1 MRLQRSEHRA
11 VPCAPSGHVVRCL
24 QCRGL
29 QTRWAHRLKVYV
41 PGVAMLLASASIAIA
56 QSEPEVR
63 RARPVEE
70 PPVRRA
76 IPADE
81 SVDKVLRSLKEE
93 ASEPS
98 SHETEGA
105 DQRQLDYANGLFSRK
120 LYDLA
125 APEYQKYL
133 DDYPGRIG
141 RANAYFSLG
150 ECYRNLNRDSNART
164 NLQKVLTEYG
174 DSEFAGPAA
183 FALAEMA
190 FTDKDYS
197 TALPLFHRS
206 AGRSKEPAVALSARY
221 FEARCLE
228 ALGKKDEAADIYAQV
243 AEASNPNPYREDARV
258 TAASIFAA
266 RGKKLEALK
275 QYEALANEAQK
286 PALKAECA
294 VRGGLIALE
303 LIQADKGKP
312 DKALIDRAAA
322 LFQKGRSL
330 PEAGKFRALAQVGFR
345 RLQYQT
351 GQYGQLLA
359 EYKKEVEK
367 LPEAA
372 QAEVLLL
379 AANSQRQLGH
389 SKEAEALYRQITTKY
404 PDREEAKD
412 AAYQQLINVYNSDP
426 SELSAAVDQFLA
438 TNPTNERADQAKLLK
453 AEALYKQQNYTAAAS
468 MYGELRASELSP
480 PLRAEAAYKL
490 GLCHIQTKN
499 IPGTIEAFTYY
510 LQTFPGTPQIPAALA
525 QRALAYEQDKNYTAA
540 LTDLNIVLAKYPKT
554 REREAALQLKALIL
568 GQQDNV
574 KGMVDTFRQ
583 LLKEFPKSSV
593 AAQAHYYIG
602 KTAFE
607 AKDYKT
613 ALTSLNTARQLDKEQ
628 YYNPASVRIMLCQFY
643 LRDRAALTKEV
654 NNFMTESRNGGSNV
668 PPEILEW
675 LGIEYYNEKNL
686 QASEKY
692 LGALRKIDTADK
704 IKPDYLFYLGD
715 AATRLK
721 NLPEA
726 EEAFSK
732 YLQTAKDPAGKAKV
746 LLTLGAV
753 KISAHKP
760 DEAQKIAEEIM
771 ALQPEGRVNAEARLL
786 AGEVQL
792 ERGNFDDAG
801 KAFKGVALLYDDPA
815 ITPRAL
821 DKAALAFRHAGNSE
835 EADRLSRELR
845 ERYPNYA
852 GG

>member
-1 MRLQRSEHRA
+1 MKIF
-11 VPCAPSGHVVRCL
+11 
-24 QCRGL
+24 RGAASL
-29 QTRWAHRLKVYV
+29 L
-41 PGVAMLLASASIAIA
+41 GLAMLLWSASIVSA

-63 RARPVEE
+63 RARPVDE

-76 IPADE
+76 LPADE
-81 SVDKVLRSLKEE
+81 SIDKVLRSLKDEV
-93 ASEPS
+93 SEPS
-98 SHETEGA
+98 SRDTEGA
-105 DQRQLDYANGLFSRK
+105 DQRQLDYANGLFARK

-125 APEYQKYL
+125 VPEYQKYL
-133 DDYPGRIG
+133 EDYPGRAG

-150 ECYRNLNRDSNART
+150 ECYRNLHRDSNART

-190 FTDKDYS
+190 FTDKDYA

-206 AGRSKEPAVALSARY
+206 AGKSKEPAVTLAARY

-228 ALGKKDEAADIYAQV
+228 AVGKKDEAADLYAHV
-243 AEASNPNPYREDARV
+243 AEAENPNPYREDARI

-303 LIQADKGKP
+303 LVQADKTKP
-312 DKALIDRAAA
+312 DKAMTERAAA
-322 LFQKGRSL
+322 LFQKGRTL
-330 PEAGKFRALAQVGFR
+330 PEAGKFRAIAQVGFR

-351 GQYGQLLA
+351 GQYAQLLA
-359 EYKKEVEK
+359 DYKKELDK

-379 AANSQRQLGH
+379 AANSERQLGH
-389 SKEAEALYRQITTKY
+389 PKEAETLYRQITTKY

-426 SELSAAVDQFLA
+426 TALSAAVDQFLA

-453 AEALYKQQNYTAAAS
+453 AEALYKQQNYTDAAS

-480 PLRAEAAYKL
+480 RLRAEAAYKL
-490 GLCHIQTKN
+490 GLCQVQTKN
-499 IPGTIEAFTYY
+499 IPGAIEAFTYH
-510 LQTFPGTPQIPAALA
+510 LQTFPDSQQIPAALA
-525 QRALAYEQDKNYTAA
+525 QRALAYEQSKNYPAA
-540 LTDLNIVLAKYPKT
+540 LTDLNIILARYPKAH
-554 REREAALQLKALIL
+554 EREAALQLKALIL
-568 GQQDNV
+568 GQQDNT

-593 AAQAHYYIG
+593 AAQAQYYIG

-613 ALTSLNTARQLDKEQ
+613 ALSSLNTARQLNKEQ
-628 YYNPASVRIMLCQFY
+628 YYDLASVRIILCQFY
-643 LRDRAALTKEV
+643 LKDQPALTKEV
-654 NNFMTESRNGGSNV
+654 NNFMAESRDGGTNV
-668 PPEILEW
+668 PPEVLEW
-675 LGIEYYNEKNL
+675 LGIEYYNEKNY
-686 QASEKY
+686 QAAGKY
-692 LGALRKIDTADK
+692 LSTLRKIDTAGK
-704 IKPDYLFYLGD
+704 VKPDYLFYLGD
-715 AATRLK
+715 AATKLK

-726 EEAFSK
+726 EEAFAK

-771 ALQPEGRVNAEARLL
+771 TLQPEGRVNAEARLL

-821 DKAALAFRHAGNSE
+821 DKAAMAFRQAGNAE

-852 GG
+852 RG

>member
-1 MRLQRSEHRA
+1 MNIT
-11 VPCAPSGHVVRCL
+11 
-24 QCRGL
+24 RGL
-29 QTRWAHRLKVYV
+29 VSLL
-41 PGVAMLLASASIAIA
+41 GLAMLLCTASAALA

-63 RARPVEE
+63 RALPLDQ
-70 PPVRRA
+70 PPVKRA
-76 IPADE
+76 LPADD
-81 SVDKVLRSLKEE
+81 SIDKVLRSLKDQDAEPPAPE
-93 ASEPS
+93 A
-98 SHETEGA
+98 EGA
-105 DQRQLDYANGLFSRK
+105 DQRQLEYANGLFARK

-125 APEYQKYL
+125 IPEYQKYL
-133 DDYPGRIG
+133 NDYPGRAG

-150 ECYRNLNRDSNART
+150 ECYRNLHRESSART
-164 NLQKVLTEYG
+164 NLQKVLNDFG
-174 DSEFAGPAA
+174 DGEFAGPAA

-190 FTDKDYS
+190 FTDKDYA

-206 AGRSKEPAVALSARY
+206 FAKSKEPTVSLSAHY

-228 ALGKKDEAADIYAQV
+228 ALGRKDEAANIYAEV
-243 AEASNPNPYREDARV
+243 SEAGNPNPYREDARV
-258 TAASIFAA
+258 TAASIFES

-294 VRGGLIALE
+294 VRAGLIALD
-303 LIQADKGKP
+303 LVQVDK
-312 DKALIDRAAA
+312 DKIDNAMAQRAAA

-330 PEAGKFRALAQVGFR
+330 PEAGKFRAIAQVGLR

-351 GQYGQLLA
+351 AQYAQLLA
-359 EYKKEVEK
+359 DYKKELDR

-379 AANSQRQLGH
+379 AANSERQLNH
-389 SKEAEALYRQITTKY
+389 PKQAEALYQQIIDKY
-404 PDREEAKD
+404 PDREESKD

-426 SELSAAVDQFLA
+426 SALSSAVDTFLA

-453 AEALYKQQNYTAAAS
+453 AEALYKQQSYTEAAT

-480 PLRAEAAYKL
+480 RLRAEAAYKL
-490 GLCHIQTKN
+490 GLCHVQTKN
-499 IPGTIEAFTYY
+499 VTGAIEAFTYY
-510 LQTFPGTPQIPAALA
+510 IQTFPDSPQMPAALA
-525 QRALAYEQDKNYTAA
+525 QRALAYEQDKNYNAA
-540 LTDLNIVLAKYPKT
+540 LTDLNIILAKYPKAQ
-554 REREAALQLKALIL
+554 EREAALQLKALIL
-568 GQQDNV
+568 GQQDNT

-583 LLKEFPKSSV
+583 LLREFPRSSV
-593 AAQAHYYIG
+593 AAQAQYYIG

-613 ALTSLNTARQLDKEQ
+613 ALTALNTARQLNKDQ
-628 YYNPASVRIMLCQFY
+628 YYNLATVRIVLCQFY
-643 LRDRAALTKEV
+643 LRDRPALTKEV
-654 NNFMTESRNGGSNV
+654 NAFMSNSPNTSV
-668 PPEILEW
+668 PAEVLEW
-675 LGIEYYNEKNL
+675 LGIEYYNEKNF
-686 QASEKY
+686 QAAEKY
-692 LGALRKIDTADK
+692 LSVLRKIDTANK
-704 IKPDYLFYLGD
+704 VKPDYLFYLGD
-715 AATRLK
+715 AATKLK

-726 EEAFSK
+726 EEAFAK
-732 YLQTAKDPAGKAKV
+732 YLQTANDPAGKAKV

-821 DKAALAFRHAGNSE
+821 DKAALAFRQAGNTE
-835 EADRLSRELR
+835 EANRLSHELH